1 LPVSEYLSRGNIS
14 SGMKSI
20 FSSVVFIAL
29 ALACGTRPALAADQT
44 AVFAGGCF
52 WGVEA
57 VFEHVKGVKSV
68 VSGYSGGTKGSANY
82 EDVSSGETDHAESV
96 KIIFD
101 PAKVSYEQLLFVFFS
116 VAHDPTELDRQ
127 GPDHGRQYR
136 SVVFYLDQTQK
147 KAAIDF
153 IKAIDGSKA
162 LPKKIVTEVVLFK
175 AFYDAE
181 EYHQDYMKKNPDD
194 RYIVINDKPKVEA
207 LKAKFP
213 ALYVEE

>member
-1 LPVSEYLSRGNIS
+1 
-14 SGMKSI
+14 MKSI

-29 ALACGTRPALAADQT
+29 ALACVTRPAAAADQT

-68 VSGYSGGTKGSANY
+68 VSGYAGGTKGSANY

>member
-1 LPVSEYLSRGNIS
+1 
-14 SGMKSI
+14 MKSI

-101 PAKVSYEQLLFVFFS
+101 PAKVSYEQLLFIFFS

>member
-1 LPVSEYLSRGNIS
+1 
-14 SGMKSI
+14 MKSI

-68 VSGYSGGTKGSANY
+68 VSGYAGGTKGSANY

-162 LPKKIVTEVVLFK
+162 LPKRIVTEVVLFK